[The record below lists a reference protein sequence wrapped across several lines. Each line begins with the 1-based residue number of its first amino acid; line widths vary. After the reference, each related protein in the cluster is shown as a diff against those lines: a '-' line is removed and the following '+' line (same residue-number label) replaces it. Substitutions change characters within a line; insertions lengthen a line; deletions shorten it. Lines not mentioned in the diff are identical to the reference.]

1 MLRHSSYTHC
11 DIIVIHM
18 TKSRLWLGELK
29 SGPWNWTGCG
39 GEVAGIKTSIF
50 TDSEASIHTWKS
62 NDVSIFFFF
71 QFQITPEY
79 HDFCPIAVLNL
90 YLLWLLLAYQLPNL
104 TFIFNPG
111 LDLLGASIS
120 PGHSHQ
126 LRTHSFFLPDTY
138 SLFISVPQPHCV
150 LILYVWVLDFGI
162 SISAMVIFCSCFD
175 YIQMDGS

>member
-1 MLRHSSYTHC
+1 MVLETEQVVEEKFQVLKHPFLRTVKQAST
-11 DIIVIHM
+11 
-18 TKSRLWLGELK
+18 LGK
-29 SGPWNWTGCG
+29 AMMSP
-39 GEVAGIKTSIF
+39 
-50 TDSEASIHTWKS
+50 
-62 NDVSIFFFF
+62 FFFF